1 MIKREPARR
10 VFAEEFRDTNLSCRE
25 GEGQYA
31 PSYVITPTGAKCNR
45 LFIVGVLLEKEDIG
59 SDTEY
64 WRLRIS
70 DPTGTFISYVGQ
82 FQPEALR
89 ALGEVETPSFISLVG
104 KPFLLTREGDS
115 LPAIRAERIAL
126 SDEVSRDLWICDTAK
141 ATLERMKKFNSD
153 EDPYPQVREHYGD
166 KREKYREMVRR
177 ALETITLDFSEF
189 EIEEFRF

>member
-1 MIKREPARR
+1 MIRREPARR
-10 VFAEEFRDTNLSCRE
+10 IFAEEFRDSNLSVKE

-59 SDTEY
+59 SDSEY

-89 ALGEVETPSFISLVG
+89 NLGEIEAPSFIALTG
-104 KPFLLTREGDS
+104 KPYIITRESGDS
-115 LPAIRAERIAL
+115 LSAIRAERISP
-126 SDEVSRDLWICDTAK
+126 SDELSRDLWVYDTAR
-141 ATLERMKKFNSD
+141 ATLERLKKLDSG
-153 EDPYPQVREHYGD
+153 EEPYLTARRHYGD
-166 KREKYREMVRR
+166 RKEKYMEMVRR
-177 ALETITLDFSEF
+177 ALSSLDLSFS